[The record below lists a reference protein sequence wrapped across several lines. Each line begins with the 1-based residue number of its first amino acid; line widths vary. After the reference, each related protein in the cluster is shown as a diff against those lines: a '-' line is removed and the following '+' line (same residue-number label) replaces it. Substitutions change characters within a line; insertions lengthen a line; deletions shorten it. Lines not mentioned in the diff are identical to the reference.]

1 MSGQIN
7 IEFKSTSDNYE
18 MLISD
23 NGIGIP
29 ENSDV
34 FNSNSLGL
42 ELIHSLVDQLD
53 GEVKIS
59 SKNGTIFQIIFPHT

>member
-1 MSGQIN
+1 
-7 IEFKSTSDNYE
+7 

-29 ENSDV
+29 ENIDV